1 MKATRLLTRVFTV
14 LLLGALGSC
23 SAIGRSSTGETVT
36 LLTHDSFVISDEARA
51 AFEKQSGLT
60 LQITSPGD
68 TGMVL
73 NQLILNKANPT
84 ADAVFGVDTLSAG
97 RVIDEGIIENY
108 IPENDPDAALR
119 IDGLTAVD
127 RGDVCVNVDTAYF
140 EKRNLALPDS
150 FKDLTNPEYE
160 GLLVVTNPVLSS
172 PGFAFLAATAVEMEN
187 WQEYWQALLDNETK
201 VVDSWSTAFYTDFS
215 ISDGDYPLVLSYA
228 SSPAAGG
235 GAFDIIEGTC
245 IRQVEYAGVV
255 AGAPNP
261 EGARMLIDF
270 MVGEE
275 FQSEIPETMFMYP
288 VADVPLPQEWV
299 AYAQQPDD
307 SIVLDP
313 ALVATHRQTWQDEW
327 TRLFEAHN

>member
-1 MKATRLLTRVFTV
+1 MKAIRLLTLGFTA
-14 LLLGALGSC
+14 LLFGALGSC
-23 SAIGRSSTGETVT
+23 SAIDRASAGKTVT
-36 LLTHDSFVISDEARA
+36 LLTHDSFIISDDARA
-51 AFEKQSGLT
+51 AFEDQSGLT

-73 NQLILNKANPT
+73 NQLILNKENPT
-84 ADAVFGVDTLSAG
+84 ADVVFGIDTLSAG
-97 RVIDEGIIENY
+97 RMIDEAVIENY
-108 IPENDPDAALR
+108 IPENDPGEALR
-119 IDGLTAVD
+119 IEGLTAVD
-127 RGDVCVNVDTAYF
+127 RGDVCVNADTAYF
-140 EKRNLALPDS
+140 ENQNLALPAS
-150 FKDLTNPEYE
+150 FEALTKPEYE
-160 GLLVVTNPVLSS
+160 GLLVLTNPVLSS

-187 WQEYWQALLDNETK
+187 WQEYWADLLANETK

-235 GAFDIIEGTC
+235 GTFEIIEGTC
-245 IRQVEYAGVV
+245 IRQVEYAGVI
-255 AGAPNP
+255 AGAENP

-313 ALVATHRQTWQDEW
+313 ALVATHRETWQDEW